1 MIKIIL
7 VVIASLL
14 AIVGNIHYLR
24 DVIKGRVKP
33 HPYTWFIWTIVSC
46 VVFFGQVAKGAG
58 IGAIPTA
65 FAEVFTV
72 IIFLYSLKYGFKNPP
87 RIDKYF
93 LALALLGL
101 IPWFITKDPTISV
114 IIVVLIDLVAF
125 VPTLHKTYFHSQ
137 SETPVL
143 YGSNVLRHSLIIS
156 TLGAYNIAT
165 MLHSIS
171 MIITNSIMVIFMKTR
186 KYKKVDA

>member
-1 MIKIIL
+1 VIKIIL

-24 DVIKGRVKP
+24 DVIQGRVKP

-137 SETPVL
+137 SETPIL

>member
-72 IIFLYSLKYGFKNPP
+72 IIFLNSLKYGFKNPP

>member
-125 VPTLHKTYFHSQ
+125 FPTLHKTYFHSQ

>member
-24 DVIKGRVKP
+24 DVIQGRVKP

-137 SETPVL
+137 SETPIL

>member
-65 FAEVFTV
+65 FSEVFTV
-72 IIFLYSLKYGFKNPP
+72 IIFVYSLKYGFKNPP

-101 IPWFITKDPTISV
+101 IPWFITKNPTISV

-137 SETPVL
+137 SETPIL

>member
-1 MIKIIL
+1 VIKIIL

-137 SETPVL
+137 SETPIL

-171 MIITNSIMVIFMKTR
+171 MIITNSIMVIFMKTC
-186 KYKKVDA
+186 KDKKVDA

>member
-33 HPYTWFIWTIVSC
+33 HPYTWFVWTIVSC

-58 IGAIPTA
+58 VGAIPTA
-65 FAEVFTV
+65 FSEVFTI

-87 RIDKYF
+87 RRDKYF

-114 IIVVLIDLVAF
+114 IIVVLIDLIAF
-125 VPTLHKTYFHSQ
+125 VPTLQKTYFHSQ

-143 YGSNVLRHSLIIS
+143 YGSNVLRHSLTLS

-171 MIITNSIMVIFMKTR
+171 MIITNSIMVIFIKTR
-186 KYKKVDA
+186 KEKKVLV

>member
-1 MIKIIL
+1 VIKIIL

-72 IIFLYSLKYGFKNPP
+72 IIFVYSLKYGFKNPP

-137 SETPVL
+137 SETPIL

-186 KYKKVDA
+186 KDKKVDA